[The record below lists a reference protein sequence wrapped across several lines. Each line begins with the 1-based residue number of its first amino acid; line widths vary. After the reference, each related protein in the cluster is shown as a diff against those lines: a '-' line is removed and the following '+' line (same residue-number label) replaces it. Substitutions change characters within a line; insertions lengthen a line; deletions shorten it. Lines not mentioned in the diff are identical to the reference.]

1 MKKLAI
7 ILFSITIM
15 LTSLSTVALA
25 NGNSQAY
32 FKVTYSNAVLYV
44 DSGCTQI
51 YFGITE
57 NCYVEMLSNDVGTCR
72 VSYMGIEGY
81 MDRSHLSASPAED
94 WVTEYYHQSKTVT
107 TSRKSF
113 LYTSTELE
121 DSITDISKNAILT
134 VIGIYPLDTTLLYCR
149 DSVGNVGYVESGD
162 TSWSSSDTLLPPV
175 NTNNSTP
182 TPDDNSG
189 STPPSSSDISNNADP
204 LRIILILGICIPAG
218 IIVYLLFKPVTKVD
232 NRYISDTPKKR
243 GYFEVEDYDYE
254 E

>member
-7 ILFSITIM
+7 ILFSIAIM
-15 LTSLSTVALA
+15 ISSLSTVALA
-25 NGNSQAY
+25 NGSSQAY
-32 FKVTYSNAVLYV
+32 FKVTYPSAVLYV
-44 DSGCTQI
+44 DSECTQV

-57 NCYVEMLSNDVGTCR
+57 NCYVEMLTSGTETCR

-81 MDRSHLSASPAED
+81 MDRSHLSSSPAES
-94 WVTEYYHQSKTVT
+94 WVTDYHHQEKTIT
-107 TSRKSF
+107 SSRKSF
-113 LYTSTELE
+113 LYTSIDLE
-121 DSITDISKNAILT
+121 DSIAEISKNATLT

-149 DSVGNVGYVESGD
+149 DSLGNVGYVESGD
-162 TSWSSSDTLLPPV
+162 TSWSSSDTLLPPI
-175 NTNNSTP
+175 NSNGSTSG
-182 TPDDNSG
+182 DNGG
-189 STPPSSSDISNNADP
+189 STPPPSSDVSNNADP

-232 NRYISDTPKKR
+232 NRYISDSPKKR